1 VELVLEEDIM
11 YHAIMRSKVKDVFK
25 SLSHG
30 DYQPVLSSLA
40 PNFEHWFIGNHA
52 LSGLRTSMPVTRA
65 WYERLYKIFPDLR
78 FELTN
83 IVIKGSP
90 WGTTVTIEWR
100 DFFTLRNGRQ
110 GSNCGVHIVHFKW
123 AKIDSLRIYCDTK
136 LLIES
141 LEIQSTHGVEDAG
154 QLPLIG

>member
-1 VELVLEEDIM
+1 VELVLEEGVV
-11 YHAIMRSKVKDVFK
+11 YHAIMRSKIKDVFK
-25 SLSHG
+25 SLSRG

-40 PNFEHWFIGNHA
+40 PNFEHWFIGDHA

-78 FELTN
+78 FELIN
-83 IVIKGSP
+83 IVVQGTP
-90 WGTTVTIEWR
+90 WDTTVMIER
-100 DFFTLRNGRQ
+100 MDLFTLRNGRQ
-110 GSNCGVHIVHFKW
+110 GSNVGVHIIHFKW
-123 AKIDSLRIYCDTK
+123 AKADSVRIYCDTK

-141 LEIQSTHGVEDAG
+141 LEVQSVHGVEDAR

>member
-1 VELVLEEDIM
+1 VELVLEEGVV
-11 YHAIMRSKVKDVFK
+11 YHAIMRSKIKDVFK
-25 SLSHG
+25 SLSRG

-40 PNFEHWFIGNHA
+40 PNFEHWFIGDHA

-78 FELTN
+78 FELIN
-83 IVIKGSP
+83 IVVQGTP
-90 WGTTVTIEWR
+90 WDTTVMIEWM
-100 DFFTLRNGRQ
+100 DLFTLRNGRQ
-110 GSNCGVHIVHFKW
+110 GSNVGVHIIHFKW
-123 AKIDSLRIYCDTK
+123 AKADSVRIYCDTK

-141 LEIQSTHGVEDAG
+141 LEVQSVHGVEDAR